1 MRESAE
7 LQNTAEGYQT
17 ALVWLSERETTETRE
32 RGRERGRETDKER
45 EREREREGERKM
57 EKDRYKE
64 GDR

>member
-32 RGRERGRETDKER
+32 RGRERGRETER
-45 EREREREGERKM
+45 N
-57 EKDRYKE
+57 
-64 GDR
+64 